1 VTLAERLR
9 AAVLPGEPPG
19 LRGDWD
25 FNDDELGPSRNL
37 KEAAVLIGIV
47 SRPHP
52 TLLLTRRLDTLR
64 SHAGQVAFP
73 GGRIDPEDA
82 GPVEA
87 ALREA
92 HEEVALP
99 PSEVE
104 VLGVTDAYETG
115 SGYRITPV
123 IGILPPD
130 LPLVPAADEVAS
142 LFEVPLDFVLDPANH
157 KLHEAEWQGLRRRYY
172 AIDWETHHI
181 WGATAGMIVNL
192 SRRLA

>member
-1 VTLAERLR
+1 MTLTARLR
-9 AAVLPGEPPG
+9 AAVLPGASPR

-25 FNDDELGPSRNL
+25 FNDDDLAPVRAL
-37 KEAAVLIGIV
+37 KEAAVLVGV
-47 SRPHP
+47 VDRPRP

-99 PSEVE
+99 PAEVE
-104 VLGVTDAYETG
+104 VLGTTDPYETG

-123 IGILPPD
+123 LGILPPD
-130 LPLVPAADEVAS
+130 LPLVPAASEVAA
-142 LFEVPLDFVLDPANH
+142 LFEVPLDFVLDPANQ
-157 KLHEAEWQGLRRRYY
+157 KLHEAEWQGMRRRYY

-192 SRRLA
+192 ARRLA